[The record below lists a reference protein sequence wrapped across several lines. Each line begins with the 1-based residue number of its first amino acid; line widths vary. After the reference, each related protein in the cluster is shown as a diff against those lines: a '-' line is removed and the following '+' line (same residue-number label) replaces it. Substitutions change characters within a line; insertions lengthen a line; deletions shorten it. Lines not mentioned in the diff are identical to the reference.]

1 MYVLFVIYVIEN
13 RVDRMPEISDNSQGQ
28 MMKNHWTWILGHQ
41 HPGKA
46 KNRRFE

>member
-1 MYVLFVIYVIEN
+1 MYALFVIEN

-28 MMKNHWTWILGHQ
+28 MMKNHWILGHQ